1 MPKPKKP
8 IGVRVVC
15 ADGSTDA
22 AIEYMNRMLID
33 LRLRQLGA
41 KGESYTRCIEL
52 LDGRVPWARTEAEQ
66 AQLLAQ
72 IV

>member
-1 MPKPKKP
+1 MPKQKNP

-15 ADGSTDA
+15 ADGSADA

-41 KGESYTRCIEL
+41 KGESYERCIEL
-52 LDGRVPWARTEAEQ
+52 LAGRAPWAITPDEQ
-66 AQLLAQ
+66 ARLLAR
-72 IV
+72 IT